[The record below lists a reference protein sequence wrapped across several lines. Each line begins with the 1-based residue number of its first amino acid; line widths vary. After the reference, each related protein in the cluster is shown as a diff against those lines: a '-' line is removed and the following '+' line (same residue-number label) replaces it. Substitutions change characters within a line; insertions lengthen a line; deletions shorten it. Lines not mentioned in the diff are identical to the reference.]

1 MKYCSHCGAPLSDEA
16 SFCTACGQKQSAP
29 TGAQKNAGAT
39 GATENAKVL
48 CVLSYIPFLWLIGLL
63 VRPDNENPTVRFHV
77 GQGIILTI
85 ATAVISVAISLV
97 SAILGLI
104 LGWTWGGLVFRG
116 VVIGLL
122 TTAASVLDIYWM
134 VQGIINAC
142 RGQNTELPIIGRYAF
157 YR

>member
-16 SFCTACGQKQSAP
+16 SFCTACGQRQSVP
-29 TGAQKNAGAT
+29 TGVQTNAGAT
-39 GATENAKVL
+39 DNAKVL
-48 CVLSYIPFLWLIGLL
+48 CVLAYIPLLWLIGLL

-85 ATAVISVAISLV
+85 AAAVISAAISLL

-104 LGWTWGGLVFRG
+104 FGWMWGGWVFRG

-142 RGQNTELPIIGRYAF
+142 RGQNAELPIIGRYAF